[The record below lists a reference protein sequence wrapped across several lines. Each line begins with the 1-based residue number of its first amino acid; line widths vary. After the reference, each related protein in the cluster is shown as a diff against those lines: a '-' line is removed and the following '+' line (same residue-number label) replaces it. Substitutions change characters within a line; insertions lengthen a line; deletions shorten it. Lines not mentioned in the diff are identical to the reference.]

1 MEERLQKVEAGIKE
15 AKEMQEFCQK
25 KIKEREEE
33 LLRVAGEREEGVWR
47 VWSVSHC

>member
-1 MEERLQKVEAGIKE
+1 MEERLQKVEAGIQE
-15 AKEMQEFCQK
+15 AKGTQEFCQK
-25 KIKEREEE
+25 RIKKREEE